1 MRWLKHSAWQSV
13 FCFIGNSDF
22 KELKENKS
30 SPNMC

>member
-1 MRWLKHSAWQSV
+1 MPQYQGNTAA
-13 FCFIGNSDF
+13 FFYFIGNSDF

>member
-1 MRWLKHSAWQSV
+1 MRNRRGL
-13 FCFIGNSDF
+13 FLIFRFIGNSDF